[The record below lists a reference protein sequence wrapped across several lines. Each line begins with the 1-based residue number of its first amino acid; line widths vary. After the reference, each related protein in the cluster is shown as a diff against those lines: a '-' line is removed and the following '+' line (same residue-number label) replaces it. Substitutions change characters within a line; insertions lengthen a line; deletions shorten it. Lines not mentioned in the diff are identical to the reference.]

1 MIIKIQRP
9 LASSSGARDEVLI
22 YAAGRKHQTIVAMT
36 KGLRKLMGD
45 SYKIYVEAEF
55 KDGKWVIGKVAPD
68 QSW

>member
-9 LASSSGARDEVLI
+9 LAGPHEEVLM
-22 YAAGRKHQTIVAMT
+22 YDRRRQHQRIVPMT
-36 KGLRKLMGD
+36 GELRKLMGD
-45 SYKIYVEAEF
+45 RFKIYAEAEF